1 VALCLLAGDRLSD
14 YPKNDDRYTDW
25 SVSVVSSSILSNIDS
40 VVAGRN
46 VHTQAVLPASA
57 VDLVTVIVTPQNG
70 RVAVCGACLR
80 VKRLIRTD
88 ARCRRRLRVWR
99 VKRFRSKRGL
109 RGCDPHA
116 GR

>member
-1 VALCLLAGDRLSD
+1 MALCLLAGDRLSD

-70 RVAVCGACLR
+70 RVAVCGACAL
-80 VKRLIRTD
+80 KD
-88 ARCRRRLRVWR
+88 
-99 VKRFRSKRGL
+99 
-109 RGCDPHA
+109 
-116 GR
+116 